1 MDFRFQARDS
11 AGRTIKDRISANNR
25 DDAVKALRSQGLIP
39 VSVEVEGSGFTSSK
53 GPDYASSSPRNL
65 LQTMQRIG
73 TVPNKVK
80 MLFFRQLTTMLK
92 AGLTLINALDII
104 EKQETNLIFKDAL
117 IDVRK
122 KIDGGASFS
131 KAMSTNKHFSALVV
145 ALAQAGEEGGILDS
159 SLDRAATILEKHEA
173 IKRKVKG
180 AMAYPIIIMIIA
192 IGVMWMFLTFVLPMF
207 EQVFRDMNIELPWLT
222 LTMISLSEVFRE
234 SWYLLVIG
242 VIALIAALI
251 SFGQTKV
258 GRDLYDR
265 MWLKMPIIK
274 GVAFRAVMTR
284 AMRTLS
290 VLVSSGVPILNGLE
304 MAGRVAD
311 NTVVKRAFD
320 VLIEGAKRGRT
331 LAVSAVEAK
340 IFPPMVIQM
349 IRIGEESG
357 KLDETLAKVS
367 DWYDDEL
374 EQQVKALTSMMEPLM
389 IVVVGFLVAIIAG
402 SVYGPIIGAM
412 EQMTR

>member
-1 MDFRFQARDS
+1 MDFKYQARDS
-11 AGRTIKDRISANNR
+11 DGKVVKNTISASNR
-25 DDAVKALRSQGLIP
+25 DEAVRAMRSQGLIP
-39 VSVEVEGSGFTSSK
+39 ITVEIVTG
-53 GPDYASSSPRNL
+53 ASSMGRSESSRGL
-65 LQTMQRIG
+65 LATMQRIG

-80 MLFFRQLTTMLK
+80 MLFFRQLATMLQ
-92 AGLTLINALDII
+92 AGLSLVIALDII

-122 KIDGGASFS
+122 KIDSGLSFS
-131 KAMSTNKHFSALVV
+131 KAMSMNKHFSQLVV
-145 ALAQAGEEGGILDS
+145 ALAQAGEEGGVLDS
-159 SLDRAATILEKHEA
+159 SLDRAASILEKTEA

-180 AMAYPIIIMIIA
+180 AMTYPVVIMLIA
-192 IGVMWMFLTFVLPMF
+192 VGVMWVFLTFVLPMF
-207 EQVFRDMNIELPWLT
+207 QEVFKQMGIKLPALT
-222 LTMISLSEVFRE
+222 VAMIDLSEFMKDY
-234 SWYLLVIG
+234 WWLVIG
-242 VIALIAALI
+242 GFIGTVIGLI
-251 SFGQTKV
+251 SFGRTRI
-258 GRDLYDR
+258 GRELFDK

-274 GVAFRAVMTR
+274 GVAFRSVMTR

-311 NTVVKRAFD
+311 NFVIKRAFD

-331 LAVSAVEAK
+331 LAISAFDAK
-340 IFPPMVIQM
+340 VFPPMIIQM

-357 KLDETLAKVS
+357 SLDDTLAKVS

-389 IVVVGFLVAIIAG
+389 IIVVGVLVAIIAM
-402 SVYGPIIGAM
+402 SVYGPMIGAM
-412 EQMTR
+412 EQLTG